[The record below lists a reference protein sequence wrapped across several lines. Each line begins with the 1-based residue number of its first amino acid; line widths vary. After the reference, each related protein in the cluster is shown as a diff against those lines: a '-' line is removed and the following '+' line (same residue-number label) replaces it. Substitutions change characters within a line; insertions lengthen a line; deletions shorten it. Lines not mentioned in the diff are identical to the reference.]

1 MINSKKFCA
10 TASKNKT
17 NDTVF
22 KFMFST
28 LRSRLC
34 RFQFFRNLGGG
45 LGCGKVLHRLPI
57 CLALKLMNCY
67 TSVKRTLGF
76 FLGVCIKEVNNC
88 TYVMTFAS
96 SMKSSL
102 DMAPS
107 FIILTATGI
116 SRNHPC
122 LTVCCTKNEYLSII
136 IQLLDIH
143 CPYKVTLARN
153 YYCKEISRNCRLPV
167 ANSLLFYQ
175 CDRCLNCQLF
185 QFGGLYSETCIKRT
199 PSIKQTVA
207 EVPKFISLIYFK

>member
-1 MINSKKFCA
+1 MINSKNFCA

-45 LGCGKVLHRLPI
+45 LECGKVLHRLPI

-67 TSVKRTLGF
+67 TSVKRTLDLF
-76 FLGVCIKEVNNC
+76 YLSLCINEVNNC

-96 SMKSSL
+96 SMKSSS
-102 DMAPS
+102 DITPS

-116 SRNHPC
+116 FWNQPC
-122 LTVCCTKNEYLSII
+122 ITVCCTKDEYLSII
-136 IQLLDIH
+136 IQLFDIH
-143 CPYKVTLARN
+143 CPYKVTLPGN

-175 CDRCLNCQLF
+175 YDTCLNRQLF

-199 PSIKQTVA
+199 P
-207 EVPKFISLIYFK
+207 Y